1 MMDSWRSELN
11 GWFKDRPRWV
21 QEAASLLLTKGCL
34 AEEDIAALLD
44 MCLQDADL
52 EYPATAPS
60 FPADSF
66 HAHNASTLH
75 L

>member
-1 MMDSWRSELN
+1 MMDSWRSELVS
-11 GWFKDRPRWV
+11 WFKDRPRWV

-44 MCLQDADL
+44 ICLKEADS

-66 HAHNASTLH
+66 HAQSTSTLR
-75 L
+75 